1 MKIFGSKASKRSKKD
16 KKKKKDVSVYTPYDG
31 DPDYHLTDVQDA
43 GGGGKKTKGKGKKSS
58 KKSIALLIFCHH
70 RFSACGAAFAA
81 VHFIKPPEIK
91 VHENDKTIVDTEN
104 GDAVTVDPGQRI
116 SDYFTSSCVRPIS
129 MRPVPTT

>member
-58 KKSIALLIFCHH
+58 KKSMVLLIFAIIA
-70 RFSACGAAFAA
+70 FLLAGAAFAA

-91 VHENDKTIVDTEN
+91 VHENDRPSSTPKM
-104 GDAVTVDPGQRI
+104 VTR
-116 SDYFTSSCVRPIS
+116 
-129 MRPVPTT
+129 